1 MKVFKSRLGLSSQWL
16 AFLTILPALVIVW
29 SPVTINP
36 SILILLAIAS
46 SVAVYFILALLPRQ
60 SILVC
65 SDDFVISN
73 RFSTKIFEEITDIR
87 FVDCGSV
94 SGWTMSL
101 FSSNVKARP
110 MFVPY
115 SQIQS
120 SGKLLEHIETNAE
133 LAKVSYRTKL
143 FGSVPEWIIALESTL
158 FLIGAVRLILAAVA

>member
-1 MKVFKSRLGLSSQWL
+1 MKIFKSRLGLSSQWL
-16 AFLTILPALVIVW
+16 VFLTILPALAIVW

-36 SILILLAIAS
+36 SVLILLAVAS
-46 SVAVYFILALLPRQ
+46 SVAVHFILTLLPKQ

-94 SGWTMSL
+94 SGWMMSL

-110 MFVPY
+110 MFVSY

-120 SGKLLEHIETNAE
+120 SGKLLEHIQTNAE
-133 LAKVSYRTKL
+133 LAKVSHHTKL
-143 FGSVPEWIIALESTL
+143 LGSFPEWIIALESTL
-158 FLIGAVRLILAAVA
+158 FLVGAVRLILTAVA